1 MIFPKSYVDLTQDLI
16 AAPEL
21 NLHSQV
27 KIHLEAGK
35 IRMFAFLKML
45 KGFDI
50 VSNVEQTRH
59 NLCNIQRPFN
69 RSQHETTIDYW
80 IDLSVELLKFL
91 IYSTSTFHFIVSTSI
106 HIQGQNFAGFA
117 KFWPLVISPCPNQ
130 AMITLLNSPIKY
142 ITGVWVLWRN
152 VIYIF

>member
-1 MIFPKSYVDLTQDLI
+1 MIFTKSYVDLTQDLI

-59 NLCNIQRPFN
+59 NLCNI
-69 RSQHETTIDYW
+69 
-80 IDLSVELLKFL
+80 
-91 IYSTSTFHFIVSTSI
+91 
-106 HIQGQNFAGFA
+106 
-117 KFWPLVISPCPNQ
+117 
-130 AMITLLNSPIKY
+130 
-142 ITGVWVLWRN
+142 
-152 VIYIF
+152 